1 MLKKFLSLKIFKDLN
16 SDATKKGLNAVI
28 LMKLVGFVGQLVVA
42 GIIVCVVMNY
52 ANISR
57 EYHKNKFEAHAAS
70 MRISAEGPSENKS
83 QITENE
89 YDKLYELKNEIDNIP
104 SVHREILDAHGMV
117 YVSCST
123 ISNGQ
128 LVYGASDGQ
137 WYWLLYEE
145 NNFAPVGEPACSL
158 DEFMKMLAD

>member
-16 SDATKKGLNAVI
+16 SEPAKKGLKAII

-42 GIIVCVVMNY
+42 GIIVCIVMNY
-52 ANISR
+52 ANNSR

-70 MRISAEGPSENKS
+70 MGISAENPSENQS
-83 QITENE
+83 QITEKE
-89 YDKLYELKNEIDNIP
+89 YDKLYKLTNEMENIP
-104 SVHREILDAHGMV
+104 SAHREILDAHGMV
-117 YVSCST
+117 YVSNST